1 MIFLLFFIYV
11 SMSTFTVKVNN
22 DDLLEKVQDASEQM
36 EIKQEQTNLLLN
48 ELNNQ
53 LDSFYLEAD
62 I

>member
-1 MIFLLFFIYV
+1 LIFLLFFIYV

>member
-1 MIFLLFFIYV
+1 
-11 SMSTFTVKVNN
+11 MSTFTVKVNN